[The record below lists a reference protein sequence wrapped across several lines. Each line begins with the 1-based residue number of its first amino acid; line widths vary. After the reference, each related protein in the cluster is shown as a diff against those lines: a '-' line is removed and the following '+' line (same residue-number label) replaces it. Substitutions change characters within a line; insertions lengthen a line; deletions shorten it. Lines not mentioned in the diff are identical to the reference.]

1 MPLYDGRGTF
11 HKNSSH
17 ASIGYPIA
25 SLSDPLRFRLW
36 IVPQT
41 GLIWLVLLPRRL
53 AISFGKI
60 PCAARPQS
68 RARSREI
75 GLRLWDRDRSHLH
88 AISRPRGLHAAL
100 TEIVESRRS
109 WGFRQPGGSTPAS
122 HSGSPALLGVD

>member
-1 MPLYDGRGTF
+1 MPLNDGRGTF

-36 IVPQT
+36 MFLRP
-41 GLIWLVLLPRRL
+41 GWLVLLPRRL

-88 AISRPRGLHAAL
+88 AISGPAVY
-100 TEIVESRRS
+100 TRR
-109 WGFRQPGGSTPAS
+109 
-122 HSGSPALLGVD
+122 LLKL